1 MDRLLQ
7 QRSSRSTTRVQ
18 PDPLWQRAVILLA
31 GTVVGL
37 VIVLALIWARPV
49 LIPIAMAVLLTF
61 LLNPLVRVFERRG
74 LGRVGS
80 VMLAVFIAGLVLMT
94 VGIMVTNQMA
104 SVLAGLPER
113 TTIIKAKIQTLRRM
127 GSGKLIGQFETMF
140 NEIEKEIQKSPTES
154 SHVQKGPLNLDPQPD
169 ESTKEVATSSQA
181 SFPWM
186 SLTGYLGSAL
196 EVMGTLAF
204 SMILL
209 IFFLLGRDD
218 LRDRI
223 VLLAGKARLA
233 FTSKA
238 LEDVTERITRYI
250 MMVALLNGGY
260 GILLTFGL
268 YLLQVPNAFLWGFL
282 AAGLRFI
289 PYVGPWVGAIFPIVM
304 SLATSEGW
312 SYPLGVFGYIVV
324 LELISNNVIEPLA
337 FGQSTGVSPTAL
349 IISAAFWMYLW
360 GPIGL
365 VLSAPIAVCL
375 VVIGKNIPQ
384 LGFLNLLLGDGPAL
398 HAHVGLYQR
407 LMLGDEQEVS
417 AMILQRMKASPAEE
431 VYDALLIPSLNYTRR
446 DLQREYLT
454 DDEQRMIIKSMRK
467 TLLFVDE
474 TAHRVSAEL
483 LSLQAPNEQPL
494 APQELPARTPLVLPI
509 VLGCPA
515 RDDTDD
521 VGLEMLRQLLNSN
534 RCRLEVTSV
543 ETLVSEV
550 VARIAEDPPVAICI
564 ASLPP
569 GGLSH
574 ARYLSK
580 RLREAAPQVQII
592 VGRWGPNGVSKL
604 DRERLLAA
612 GANSVTTSL
621 LETQKLIESR
631 LLVSISEPVITI
643 AS

>member
-1 MDRLLQ
+1 MA
-7 QRSSRSTTRVQ
+7 RVQ

-31 GTVVGL
+31 GTMIGL

-61 LLNPLVRVFERRG
+61 LLNPLVRTLQHRG
-74 LGRVGS
+74 LGRLGS
-80 VMLAVFIAGLVLMT
+80 VILAVSGAGIILMSM
-94 VGIMVTNQMA
+94 GIMVTNEVA
-104 SVLAGLPER
+104 SVLAKLPQH
-113 TTIIKAKIQTLRRM
+113 TTIIKAKVQSLRRLN
-127 GSGKLIGQFETMF
+127 SGILIGQFETMID
-140 NEIEKEIQKSPTES
+140 EISQEIQESPTGKTL
-154 SHVQKGPLNLDPQPD
+154 VLKKPPILVPQPNASS
-169 ESTKEVATSSQA
+169 EAVASSSRA

-196 EVMGTLAF
+196 EVLGTLAF

-209 IFFLLGRDD
+209 VFFLLGRED

-233 FTSKA
+233 LTSKA

-250 MMVALLNGGY
+250 LMVALLNGGY
-260 GILLTFGL
+260 GLLMTIGL
-268 YLLQVPNAFLWGFL
+268 YFLRVPNAFLWGFL

-304 SLATSEGW
+304 SLATSDGW
-312 SYPLGVFGYIVV
+312 SFPLGVFGYIVV
-324 LELISNNVIEPLA
+324 LELISNNVIEPMA
-337 FGQSTGVSPTAL
+337 FGHSTGVSPTAL

-375 VVIGKNIPQ
+375 VVLGKNIAQ
-384 LGFLNLLLGDGPAL
+384 LNFLNLLLGDGPAL
-398 HAHVGLYQR
+398 RDHVGLYQR
-407 LMLGDEQEVS
+407 LMLGDQQEAS
-417 AMILQRMKASPAEE
+417 ALILERMKTSPVEE

-446 DLQREYLT
+446 DLQRDYLS
-454 DDEQRMIIKSMRK
+454 DDDQRMIIEGMRK
-467 TLLFVDE
+467 TLLVLDE
-474 TAHRVSAEL
+474 SAHCLTAET
-483 LSLQAPNEQPL
+483 LSLQILKEQAPALQDLEAL
-494 APQELPARTPLVLPI
+494 AVLRLPT

-521 VGLEMLRQLLNSN
+521 VGLEMLRQLLNPT
-534 RCRLEVTSV
+534 RFILEVASV
-543 ETLVSEV
+543 DSLVSEL
-550 VARIAEDPPVAICI
+550 VARIAENPPVAICI

-569 GGLSH
+569 GGKSH
-574 ARYLSK
+574 ARYLCK
-580 RLREAAPQVQII
+580 RLREAAPEIQII

-604 DRERLLAA
+604 DRERLVAA
-612 GANSVTTSL
+612 GANSVTTTL
-621 LETQKLIESR
+621 LETRKLLESR
-631 LLVSISEPVITI
+631 LLVSIGEPLTSI